1 MTEAEQQYIDRLNEF
16 NILVEDVANRSDGLN
31 SGDTEAAKQ
40 MLNDMKAPFIQF
52 AGVQAP
58 ARFAQAHERYKNG
71 CAAMVQYIDICIQ
84 FMDDP
89 NPSSAKVSEFEENT
103 RSAFEKLTEEF
114 LVGDSLF
121 FAAV

>member
-1 MTEAEQQYIDRLNEF
+1 
-16 NILVEDVANRSDGLN
+16 
-31 SGDTEAAKQ
+31 
-40 MLNDMKAPFIQF
+40 
-52 AGVQAP
+52 
-58 ARFAQAHERYKNG
+58 
-71 CAAMVQYIDICIQ
+71 MVQYIDICIQ